1 MTAFSG
7 IPSSFQTAGFP
18 QGASHTG
25 SVDNARLPGTDSYQS
40 VSPGPGSSNYGTSNF
55 PTGRGSD
62 LSNQD
67 SFSRQLGFNDM
78 YSEANNTN
86 FPNYTTPHALPLLRI
101 PEETYIPGLSYT
113 QENSPWCSSASDSN
127 YSTQSDG
134 SRTGRQWSLRARS
147 ASVHTV
153 PDWPTNTAQFSPHN
167 IIGTPQD
174 LRNGQFDSI
183 LEQYET
189 PYTSPRMTPS
199 SLSRHLLDVP
209 SSNSFGGYYMES
221 VGTPALSTY
230 SKPLAQIFSASPS
243 RISDSRLGGIDIKRK
258 EFVEPQLGMSSIN
271 AHLAHLDPYLSSYWH
286 SFDQH
291 FPIIHRG
298 TFDPAENN
306 LLTFAMAAI
315 GTQYR
320 NTIEARQKGV
330 ELNDYCRKN
339 IDHVSLAYFDQREF
353 IQVQC

>member
-1 MTAFSG
+1 MLGYLGQILINLYPPVPDRRTTG
-7 IPSSFQTAGFP
+7 LQTSQRAGV
-18 QGASHTG
+18 QTCQIRIAS
-25 SVDNARLPGTDSYQS
+25 RDSLAS
-40 VSPGPGSSNYGTSNF
+40 MICTPKPTILTSLI
-55 PTGRGSD
+55 T
-62 LSNQD
+62 
-67 SFSRQLGFNDM
+67 
-78 YSEANNTN
+78 
-86 FPNYTTPHALPLLRI
+86 LLRMPCHSCEFRKRRI
-101 PEETYIPGLSYT
+101 YLAYT

-243 RISDSRLGGIDIKRK
+243 RISDSRLGGIDFKRK